1 MVNATRKQETTEK
14 RYTLSQ
20 VRGWL
25 DGDDPAPLDEI
36 REIHE
41 GKAHVRKDFVREL
54 SEAMGKLSPLEAV
67 KLARDHQVFPGE
79 PGWEERFAGLLKA
92 SYLVIKNRI

>member
-1 MVNATRKQETTEK
+1 MADTTHKQETTGK

-25 DGDDPAPLDEI
+25 DGDEAAPLDEI

-41 GKAHVRKDFVREL
+41 GRAHVRKDFVREL

-67 KLARDHQVFPGE
+67 KLAKDHPVFPGE
-79 PGWEERFAGLLKA
+79 PGWEQRFAELLKA
-92 SYLVIKNRI
+92 SYLVIRNRI